1 MPSVLPTRR
10 AIILMGLGVPL
21 CLLLALVAPALW
33 VICFGGVTA
42 ILALV
47 FLDAVAARAF
57 SAFDISTDAPP
68 IFFVG
73 DNNEFT
79 VTIRDER
86 RDYLPRLQIRMEWSD
101 IIAEQPA
108 EQVPEDGVFITGLR
122 ALFRGNATLDAIW
135 LRWAGPLG
143 FVWKQVRIPA
153 EISRAVN
160 PDIRTVRSEAIRLKT
175 READFGIKSQM
186 QKGDGSEFDAMRE
199 FVPGM
204 DRRSVDWKASARHM
218 ELMAKEYRTERN
230 HNIILAYDTGRLMC
244 EPLGELSRLDHA
256 VHAGLLLAY
265 ASLRGGDR
273 VGVYGFDTQP
283 HVMTG
288 LVRGNAA
295 FSKLQTEMSKLNYS
309 PDDANYTLGLTRLS
323 SGLSR
328 RSLIILFT
336 DFIDTTQAELMV
348 ENAARLSKRHL
359 VLFAVFQDAD
369 LERIA
374 NAEPKTPEDVTRA
387 VIADK
392 LIQERRVVQK
402 RLKRLGIDVL
412 EAPVERFSTE
422 LLSRYLEILMQE
434 RI

>member
-1 MPSVLPTRR
+1 
-10 AIILMGLGVPL
+10 
-21 CLLLALVAPALW
+21 
-33 VICFGGVTA
+33 
-42 ILALV
+42 
-47 FLDAVAARAF
+47 
-57 SAFDISTDAPP
+57 
-68 IFFVG
+68 
-73 DNNEFT
+73 
-79 VTIRDER
+79 
-86 RDYLPRLQIRMEWSD
+86 
-101 IIAEQPA
+101 
-108 EQVPEDGVFITGLR
+108 
-122 ALFRGNATLDAIW
+122 
-135 LRWAGPLG
+135 
-143 FVWKQVRIPA
+143 
-153 EISRAVN
+153 
-160 PDIRTVRSEAIRLKT
+160 
-175 READFGIKSQM
+175 
-186 QKGDGSEFDAMRE
+186 
-199 FVPGM
+199 
-204 DRRSVDWKASARHM
+204 
-218 ELMAKEYRTERN
+218 
-230 HNIILAYDTGRLMC
+230 
-244 EPLGELSRLDHA
+244 
-256 VHAGLLLAY
+256 
-265 ASLRGGDR
+265 
-273 VGVYGFDTQP
+273 
-283 HVMTG
+283 
-288 LVRGNAA
+288 
-295 FSKLQTEMSKLNYS
+295 MSKLNYS